1 MNKMLPSNLYY
12 GWLILAVCFFITI
25 CSSGSRASMG
35 VFITPMESDLEW
47 SRSTISRV
55 LSLGILVGALSYVVI
70 GYLHDKYGGRLVIS
84 VALVMVGISIAT
96 LSTVS
101 SLPAFIFI
109 YAFLGSF
116 FSSGVSFVTIHSL
129 LARWFFKRRGLVMS
143 ISAAGGSIGP
153 SFFAIFSA
161 YLIQEFDW
169 RTAFIVLGAIVL
181 VASAPLAAFFLR
193 NEPSKEHP
201 ENQMPQIQDDK
212 QNKQNDAKELVG
224 PLFTSNWRQALS
236 TSPFWQL
243 SAAYLVCGITTNVIS
258 IHFVPFAED
267 QGVPKL
273 TAATIFGVMMGLNA
287 IGVLTAGALSQ
298 KYSQKKLLGTTYAL
312 RGVAYATL
320 LTVGG
325 VTGMWV
331 FAVLAGMSW
340 IATASM
346 TSSLTADIYGIKNL
360 GTLNGMSNMSH
371 QIGGALSVLL
381 AGELQGITGSYVIP
395 FGIAGATLVFAS
407 ILSFSIDEG
416 KFSFRYNQGPAS
428 IFDPAPAR

>member
-1 MNKMLPSNLYY
+1 MKKTLPDNLYY
-12 GWLILAVCFFITI
+12 GWLILAICFFLTM
-25 CSSGSRASMG
+25 CTSGVRSSMG
-35 VFITPMESDLEW
+35 VFITPIESDLEW
-47 SRSTISRV
+47 SRTTISRV
-55 LSLGILVGALSYVVI
+55 LSLGILVGALSFLLT

-84 VALVMVGISIAT
+84 VAVIMVGISVAA

-116 FSSGVSFVTIHSL
+116 ASSGVSFVTIHSL

-169 RTAFIVLGAIVL
+169 RTAFIVLGGVVL
-181 VASAPLAAFFLR
+181 FASAPLAVFFLR
-193 NEPSKEHP
+193 NEPSN
-201 ENQMPQIQDDK
+201 ENSENRMTQIQDDN
-212 QNKQNDAKELVG
+212 QYDHFGARELVG

-287 IGVLTAGALSQ
+287 VGVLTAGALSQ

-312 RGVAYATL
+312 RGIAYAAL

-325 VTGMWV
+325 VSGMWV

-395 FGIAGATLVFAS
+395 FGIAGATLIFAS
-407 ILSFSIDEG
+407 ILSFSVNEV
-416 KFSFRYNQGPAS
+416 KFSFRYNQGTRT
-428 IFDPAPAR
+428 IFDPAPVK

>member
-1 MNKMLPSNLYY
+1 
-12 GWLILAVCFFITI
+12 
-25 CSSGSRASMG
+25 
-35 VFITPMESDLEW
+35 
-47 SRSTISRV
+47 
-55 LSLGILVGALSYVVI
+55 
-70 GYLHDKYGGRLVIS
+70 
-84 VALVMVGISIAT
+84 
-96 LSTVS
+96 
-101 SLPAFIFI
+101 
-109 YAFLGSF
+109 
-116 FSSGVSFVTIHSL
+116 
-129 LARWFFKRRGLVMS
+129 MS

-273 TAATIFGVMMGLNA
+273 IAATIFGVMM
-287 IGVLTAGALSQ
+287 
-298 KYSQKKLLGTTYAL
+298 
-312 RGVAYATL
+312 
-320 LTVGG
+320 
-325 VTGMWV
+325 
-331 FAVLAGMSW
+331 
-340 IATASM
+340 
-346 TSSLTADIYGIKNL
+346 
-360 GTLNGMSNMSH
+360 
-371 QIGGALSVLL
+371 
-381 AGELQGITGSYVIP
+381 
-395 FGIAGATLVFAS
+395 
-407 ILSFSIDEG
+407 
-416 KFSFRYNQGPAS
+416 
-428 IFDPAPAR
+428 

>member
-1 MNKMLPSNLYY
+1 
-12 GWLILAVCFFITI
+12 
-25 CSSGSRASMG
+25 
-35 VFITPMESDLEW
+35 
-47 SRSTISRV
+47 
-55 LSLGILVGALSYVVI
+55 
-70 GYLHDKYGGRLVIS
+70 
-84 VALVMVGISIAT
+84 
-96 LSTVS
+96 
-101 SLPAFIFI
+101 
-109 YAFLGSF
+109 
-116 FSSGVSFVTIHSL
+116 
-129 LARWFFKRRGLVMS
+129 MS

-153 SFFAIFSA
+153 SFFEVFSA

-169 RTAFIVLGAIVL
+169 RTAFIVLGTIVL
-181 VASAPLAAFFLR
+181 VASAPLAVFFLR
-193 NEPSKEHP
+193 NEPSEDHP
-201 ENQMPQIQDDK
+201 ENRVTQIQDDK
-212 QNKQNDAKELVG
+212 QVDDKGLVG

-287 IGVLTAGALSQ
+287 VGVLTAGALSQ

-320 LTVGG
+320 LSVGG

-346 TSSLTADIYGIKNL
+346 TSSITADIYGTKNL

-407 ILSFSIDEG
+407 ILSFSVNEA
-416 KFSFRYNQGPAS
+416 KFSFRYNQGPTT
-428 IFDPAPAR
+428 IFDPAPAK

>member
-1 MNKMLPSNLYY
+1 MKQIYSGNLYY
-12 GWLILAVCFFITI
+12 GWLILAVCFFITVV
-25 CSSGSRASMG
+25 SSGSRSSMG

-55 LSLGILVGALSYVVI
+55 LSLGIFVGALSYVVI

-84 VALVMVGISIAT
+84 VALIMVGISIAT
-96 LSTVS
+96 LSTVN

-109 YAFLGSF
+109 YAFTGSF

-153 SFFAIFSA
+153 SFFAVFSA

-169 RTAFIVLGAIVL
+169 RTAFIVLGTIVL

-193 NEPSKEHP
+193 NEPSEDHP
-201 ENQMPQIQDDK
+201 ENRVTQIQDDK
-212 QNKQNDAKELVG
+212 QVDDKGLVG

-287 IGVLTAGALSQ
+287 VGVLTAGALSQ

-320 LTVGG
+320 LSVGG

-346 TSSLTADIYGIKNL
+346 TSSITADIYGIKNL

-407 ILSFSIDEG
+407 ILSFSVNET
-416 KFSFRYNQGPAS
+416 KFSFRYNQGPTT
-428 IFDPAPAR
+428 IFDPAPAK

>member
-1 MNKMLPSNLYY
+1 MLNYNLLKKAIK
-12 GWLILAVCFFITI
+12 GKDIIFHFAGL
-25 CSSGSRASMG
+25 
-35 VFITPMESDLEW
+35 SDLND
-47 SRSTISRV
+47 
-55 LSLGILVGALSYVVI
+55 SLYQPI
-70 GYLHDKYGGRLVIS
+70 KS
-84 VALVMVGISIAT
+84 VEYNI
-96 LSTVS
+96 
-101 SLPAFIFI
+101 
-109 YAFLGSF
+109 
-116 FSSGVSFVTIHSL
+116 
-129 LARWFFKRRGLVMS
+129 
-143 ISAAGGSIGP
+143 
-153 SFFAIFSA
+153 
-161 YLIQEFDW
+161 
-169 RTAFIVLGAIVL
+169 
-181 VASAPLAAFFLR
+181 
-193 NEPSKEHP
+193 
-201 ENQMPQIQDDK
+201 
-212 QNKQNDAKELVG
+212 
-224 PLFTSNWRQALS
+224 
-236 TSPFWQL
+236 
-243 SAAYLVCGITTNVIS
+243 
-258 IHFVPFAED
+258 
-267 QGVPKL
+267 
-273 TAATIFGVMMGLNA
+273 
-287 IGVLTAGALSQ
+287 
-298 KYSQKKLLGTTYAL
+298 LGTTYAL